1 MKKPS
6 ECSRRSFLRLGLG
19 IAASSPLLLTESCGS
34 SSSTAPPVTPPTPAL
49 SKVAIVSCTD
59 YSNAQTALGQAFSLL
74 GGIGTLVNGKTVTVK
89 INLTNDGQFE
99 SQFGRP
105 PGESFITH
113 GSTAIALAALLL
125 QNGAQKVRFIDSV
138 GFLSPLGDILTMAQW
153 DVNALLGLGNVEL
166 ENTRNLG
173 NGTSYVQ
180 RSVPGGGCIFSS
192 FELNH
197 SYSDTDV
204 FISMAKLKQHLTAG
218 ITLSTKCLFG
228 STPNSLYG
236 TDAVSEDAVGYRGRL
251 HGTGVAGW
259 NANPPPGARS
269 DVTPTSDAGARI
281 PRIVADISGARPVDI
296 AIIDGITSMSGG
308 EGPWATTA
316 AFVTPGVLIVGRN
329 PISTDAV
336 GLSVMGYSNPQA
348 TRGTAPF
355 QTADNHLL
363 LAQQAGVGTADLSK
377 IEVLGLTIAQAKYP
391 YPTLAASRIDSAKH
405 RRMNS

>member
-1 MKKPS
+1 MTKPS

-19 IAASSPLLLTESCGS
+19 IAAGTPLLLSESCGS
-34 SSSTAPPVTPPTPAL
+34 SSNPVQPPPPPTAL
-49 SKVAIVSCTD
+49 SQVAIVSCTD
-59 YSNAQTALGQAFSLL
+59 YSSSVQTALGRAFSLL

-89 INLTNDGQFE
+89 INLTNDGRFE
-99 SQFGRP
+99 NQFGRP

-113 GSTAIALAALLL
+113 GSTAIALAALLF

-138 GFLSPLGDILTMAQW
+138 GFLSPLSDILTMAQW
-153 DVNALLGLGNVEL
+153 DVNTLLALGNVEL

-180 RSVPGGGCIFSS
+180 RNVPGGGYIFSS
-192 FELNH
+192 FQLNH
-197 SYSDTDV
+197 SYQDTDV

-218 ITLSTKCLFG
+218 VTLSTKCLFG

-236 TDAVSEDAVGYRGRL
+236 TDAVSENAVGYRGRL

-259 NANPPPGARS
+259 NNDPPPGART
-269 DVTPTSDAGARI
+269 DVTPTADAGARI
-281 PRIVADISGARPVDI
+281 PRIVADVAGARTVHL

-308 EGPWATTA
+308 EGPWASTA

-336 GLSVMGYSNPQA
+336 GLSVMGYADPRA
-348 TRGTAPF
+348 TRGTPPF

-363 LAQQAGVGTADLSK
+363 LAEQAGVGTADLSK
-377 IEVLGLTIAQAKYP
+377 IDVLGLTIAQAKYP
-391 YPTLAASRIDSAKH
+391 YPTLAAHRGSRTSF
-405 RRMNS
+405 RNS

>member
-1 MKKPS
+1 
-6 ECSRRSFLRLGLG
+6 
-19 IAASSPLLLTESCGS
+19 
-34 SSSTAPPVTPPTPAL
+34 
-49 SKVAIVSCTD
+49 
-59 YSNAQTALGQAFSLL
+59 
-74 GGIGTLVNGKTVTVK
+74 
-89 INLTNDGQFE
+89 
-99 SQFGRP
+99 
-105 PGESFITH
+105 
-113 GSTAIALAALLL
+113 
-125 QNGAQKVRFIDSV
+125 
-138 GFLSPLGDILTMAQW
+138 
-153 DVNALLGLGNVEL
+153 
-166 ENTRNLG
+166 
-173 NGTSYVQ
+173 
-180 RSVPGGGCIFSS
+180 VPGGGYIFSS

-281 PRIVADISGARPVDI
+281 PRIVADISGARPVHI

-391 YPTLAASRIDSAKH
+391 YPTLAASRVDPAKH